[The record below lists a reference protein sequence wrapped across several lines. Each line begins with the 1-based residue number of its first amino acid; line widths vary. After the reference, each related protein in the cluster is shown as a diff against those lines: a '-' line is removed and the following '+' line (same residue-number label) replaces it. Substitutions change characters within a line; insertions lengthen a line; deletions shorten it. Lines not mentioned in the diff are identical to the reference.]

1 MRYVLYFTYFFITLL
16 LAIICLPSPYDT
28 WLEIALFCLI
38 FWSIPVLFR
47 LFKYLILMLRTSRIL
62 KKNRFKITKFCYLP
76 FPSKFRGRYFISFEK
91 DEKILNIVFLS
102 KKLQYKNYY
111 FESIDT
117 IRFSSYNRVML
128 YKGNGA
134 GKHGSI
140 VSRTNVVQ
148 KKDFGKQKIV
158 WPNDDHKKEA
168 LNIILFDKWPDFVTD
183 ANTKDDKKLGQG
195 DYICKSN
202 VQIFDRKSLDN
213 FIENI

>member
-1 MRYVLYFTYFFITLL
+1 MRYILYFTYLFITFL
-16 LAIICLPSPYDT
+16 LAIFCLPSPYDT

-47 LFKYLILMLRTSRIL
+47 LLKYLVLMLKTRRML
-62 KKNRFKITKFCYLP
+62 KKNGFKAIKFCYFP
-76 FPSKFRGRYFISFEK
+76 FPSKFRGRYFMSFKK

-134 GKHGSI
+134 SRHGSL
-140 VSRTNVVQ
+140 VSSTNVIQ

-158 WPNDDHKKEA
+158 WPNDYHKKEA

-183 ANTKDDKKLGQG
+183 ANTNDDNKLGQG

-202 VQIFDRKSLDN
+202 VQIFDKKSFYN

>member
-1 MRYVLYFTYFFITLL
+1 MRYILYFIYFFLTFL

-28 WLEIALFCLI
+28 WLEIASFCLI

-47 LFKYLILMLRTSRIL
+47 LSKYLVLMLKTRDVM
-62 KKNRFKITKFCYLP
+62 KKSGFKTTKFQYFP
-76 FPSKFRGRYFISFEK
+76 FPSKFRGRYSMSLKK
-91 DEKILNIVFLS
+91 DEKIINIVFLS

-128 YKGNGA
+128 YHGNGA
-134 GKHGSI
+134 GRHGSH
-140 VSRTNVVQ
+140 VQRTNIVN
-148 KKDFGKQKIV
+148 KKDLGMQKIV
-158 WPNDDHKKEA
+158 WPTDDQQKEI

-183 ANTKDDKKLGQG
+183 STNKDNKPLEQG

-202 VQIFDRKSLDN
+202 IQAFDEKSFSEFLKT
-213 FIENI
+213 I

>member
-1 MRYVLYFTYFFITLL
+1 MRYILYFTYLFITFL
-16 LAIICLPSPYDT
+16 LAVICLPSPYDT

-47 LFKYLILMLRTSRIL
+47 LLKYLVLMLKTRRML
-62 KKNRFKITKFCYLP
+62 KKNGFKAIKFCYFP
-76 FPSKFRGRYFISFEK
+76 FPSKFRGRYFMSFKK

-134 GKHGSI
+134 GRHGSL
-140 VSRTNVVQ
+140 VSRTNIVQ
-148 KKDFGKQKIV
+148 KKDFGMQKII
-158 WPNDDHKKEA
+158 WPTDNQQKDIF
-168 LNIILFDKWPDFVTD
+168 NIVLFDKWPDFVTD
-183 ANTKDDKKLGQG
+183 STNKDDKPLGQG

-202 VQIFDRKSLDN
+202 IQVFDRKTFSN
-213 FIENI
+213 FIENL